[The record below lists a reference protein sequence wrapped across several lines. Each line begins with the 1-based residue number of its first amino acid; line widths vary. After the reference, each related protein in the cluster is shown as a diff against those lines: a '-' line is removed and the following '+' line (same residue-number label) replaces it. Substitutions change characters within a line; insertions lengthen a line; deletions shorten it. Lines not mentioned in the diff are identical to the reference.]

1 MEKLTFGAVNTAIIT
16 GEFDAELDRL
26 VQTINT
32 RRDMLNLQLK
42 NSLSVGDKVRF
53 KDNTKPT
60 YMRGMVG
67 TVISI
72 KRERVGVRLEKAV
85 GRFRGDLVTPVS
97 LIEKV

>member
-42 NSLSVGDKVRF
+42 NSIRPGDKVKF

-60 YMRGMVG
+60 YMRGMVA
-67 TVISI
+67 TVISV
-72 KRERVGVRLEKAV
+72 KRTKAEVLLEKPT
-85 GRFRGDLVTPVS
+85 GRFTGKLTTPFG

>member
-16 GEFDAELDRL
+16 GDFDTNLDQLLR
-26 VQTINT
+26 TIHT
-32 RRDMLNLQLK
+32 RKEVLNLQFKSTL
-42 NSLSVGDKVRF
+42 NIGDKVKF

-60 YMRGMVG
+60 YMRGMVA